1 MARTVRAAREP
12 SLLMEALRDWAR
24 GCYAQEAAVELLM
37 RAFDGRFAATAYP
50 WVVADDEEPGWF
62 WLDGEQLETATGC
75 LSGGEQRVLAVVG
88 ALVSGAAVPDLGGL
102 LAGLDR
108 ANLHLVL
115 AAFAHAGGSHEQV
128 DALLNGDQLSWRRHR
143 PLVAWP
149 EPAPV
154 ADPTALEG
162 RTS

>member
-1 MARTVRAAREP
+1 MARATRAGREP
-12 SLLMEALRDWAR
+12 SLLVESLRDWAR
-24 GCYAQEAAVELLM
+24 GCYAQEAGVELLQ
-37 RAFDGRFAATAYP
+37 RAFGGRFASTAYP
-50 WVVADDEEPGWF
+50 WVVSEDEEPGWF
-62 WLDGEQLETATGC
+62 WLDGEQMESATGC

-88 ALVSGAAVPDLGGL
+88 ALVSGTAVLDLGGL

-128 DALLNGDQLSWRRHR
+128 DATLNGDQLAWRRHG

-149 EPAPV
+149 DPAEPVTPAGATP
-154 ADPTALEG
+154 
-162 RTS
+162 